1 MRECFCNNARIK
13 VYGWKL
19 KYTWIIINLQ
29 SLLSILDSP
38 ILFFQYSSQIFPPCD
53 LKKNTQPPVIHRK
66 ILWLLSFPRKITIP
80 RLLKRIL
87 LRKRCTSFPSSFF
100 SPHLFRI
107 VASLTFPYSPSP
119 LTPFLIIFLSYLQH
133 FSSKCRVR
141 AAKLFSF
148 PPSPE
153 TLSKLGANFS
163 LSRDGS
169 STGNAL
175 EQSNEEYNLSLS
187 CKVSL

>member
-107 VASLTFPYSPSP
+107 VASLTLPPLFAFPTYPLLNNFPLLPS
-119 LTPFLIIFLSYLQH
+119 TFLL
-133 FSSKCRVR
+133 
-141 AAKLFSF
+141 
-148 PPSPE
+148 
-153 TLSKLGANFS
+153 
-163 LSRDGS
+163 
-169 STGNAL
+169 
-175 EQSNEEYNLSLS
+175 
-187 CKVSL
+187 KVSRACREAI